1 MTDVHVV
8 PSNGSW
14 AVEAGDE
21 KRESFDTQAEA
32 IEAARELAEQEQ
44 GELVVH
50 GEDGEIRDK
59 TSHGN
64 DPRDI
69 AG

>member
-8 PSNGSW
+8 PSNGGW
-14 AVEAGDE
+14 ALEVGGD
-21 KRESFDTQAEA
+21 KREGFDTQAEA
-32 IEAARELAEQEQ
+32 VDAGRQLAEEQQ
-44 GELVVH
+44 GELVIH
-50 GEDGEIRDK
+50 GEGGEIRDK

-69 AG
+69 PG